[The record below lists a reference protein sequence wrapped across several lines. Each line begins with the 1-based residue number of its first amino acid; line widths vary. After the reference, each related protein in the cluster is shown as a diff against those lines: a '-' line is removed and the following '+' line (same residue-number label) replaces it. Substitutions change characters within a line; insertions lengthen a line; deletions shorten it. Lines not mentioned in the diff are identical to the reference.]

1 MDTLDVQ
8 GMRMPKLGFGTWKL
22 KGEEAREAV
31 THALYIGYRHI
42 DTAQVYD
49 NEAQVG
55 AAIADASVDREDL
68 FITTKVW
75 MDRYARGD
83 LEASARESLERLG
96 VDYVDLLILH
106 WPNPD
111 FPIEQTIEALNQ
123 VKENGHARHI
133 GVSNFTTMWLG
144 EAVAA
149 TRHPLAVNQ
158 VEYHPFIDQTPV
170 LDAVEKYDMCLTA
183 YCPIA
188 QGEVF
193 KDETLGSIAKRHGK
207 TPAQVAL
214 RWLIQQPRV
223 SAIPRSSNAEHAK
236 ANFDI
241 FDFELS
247 DHEMGEIAKLRRSDR
262 RIVDPSWAPAWDV
275 AA

>member
-22 KGEEAREAV
+22 KGEDAKDAV
-31 THALYIGYRHI
+31 SHALDIGYRHI

-49 NEAQVG
+49 NEGPVG
-55 AAIADASVDREDL
+55 EAIGKSSVDREDL

-83 LEASARESLERLG
+83 LEQSARESLKRLDT
-96 VDYVDLLILH
+96 DYVDLLILH

-123 VKENGHARHI
+123 VKDDGLARHI

-170 LDAVEKYDMCLTA
+170 LDAIGKYDMGLTA
-183 YCPIA
+183 YSPIA

-193 KDETLGSIAKRHGK
+193 QDDTLKAIAQTHDK

-223 SAIPRSSNAEHAK
+223 SAIPRSSKREHAQ

-247 DHEMGEIAKLRRSDR
+247 DDEMAEIARLRRSDHR
-262 RIVDPSWAPAWDV
+262 LVDPSWAPAWDV